1 MSSECALTTTVSAKV
16 GAEVL
21 LLRRRDGCEA
31 VPGNG
36 VLVETDVTM
45 VTPAVLPAICCNNTV
60 GGLAFGAV
68 TLPTVVAEVVENV
81 PEGKLPVLET
91 MLPDV
96 EA

>member
-1 MSSECALTTTVSAKV
+1 M
-16 GAEVL
+16 L
-21 LLRRRDGCEA
+21 LLRGRDGCEA

-45 VTPAVLPAICCNNTV
+45 VTPAVLPAICCNNTA

-68 TLPTVVAEVVENV
+68 TLPTVVAEAVENV

-96 EA
+96 GA